1 MTDNILISPKQLL
14 KMTESLPTVIIDTRS
29 PDAYATGHIP
39 GAVNLH
45 DIFTFLATSSKAGLE
60 EPRDKFAEAFGTSG
74 PSDMV
79 AIKPG
84 RTCTMSMSGSIAAHR
99 LMALISAPAKD
110 AFRAPSGWTGVG

>member
-1 MTDNILISPKQLL
+1 VNPGLCRAAPDDKTIPIASGLLGKFGYSQSP
-14 KMTESLPTVIIDTRS
+14 
-29 PDAYATGHIP
+29 ATGHIP

-45 DIFTFLATSSKAGLE
+45 NIFSLLATSSKAGLE
-60 EPRDKFAEAFGTSG
+60 EPRDKFAEAFGASG